1 MKKLLA
7 LSLSVALLGAGCS
20 PTTPVDSSVTGTTP
34 VTGAQNGGTALAS
47 DCSNPFFP
55 TKEGFA
61 IDYKTGFA
69 GTASTYK
76 MRIASATDNKLKL
89 VYEFPEDLKIEQN
102 LTCEAGLLKALGYVD
117 FGNSAAGKVD
127 LETKSADGSF
137 LPPSLDI
144 GTTWDAN
151 FVVEAKPQGGVLA
164 EAGITSMLQ
173 TIKTKNKVLG
183 KESVTVAAGTFEAYK
198 VEQTVDITVTIA
210 GTATTPI
217 KATSY
222 AWWAKDVGMVKS
234 SSDIEGTAS
243 SIEAT
248 KIYR

>member
-20 PTTPVDSSVTGTTP
+20 PTAPTDSSATGTTP
-34 VTGAQNGGTALAS
+34 VTGAQNGNAAVST
-47 DCSNPFFP
+47 DCSNAFFP

-61 IDYKTGFA
+61 IDYKTAFA
-69 GTASTYK
+69 GTAGTYK
-76 MRIASATDNKLKL
+76 MRIASASKNKIGL
-89 VYEFPEDLKIEQN
+89 VYEFPENLKVEQN

-117 FGNSAAGKVD
+117 FGNSGGGKVD

-234 SSDIEGTAS
+234 SSDIEGSAA